1 MANRNDNKELL
12 LNKNWCKG
20 CGICVG
26 FCPTKTLII
35 ENDKCVI
42 AYPEKCIYCG
52 QCELRCP
59 DNAIWIKAGGKEN
72 EQ

>member
-1 MANRNDNKELL
+1 MADKKSLL
-12 LNKNWCKG
+12 QNVDWCKG
-20 CGICVG
+20 CGVCVG
-26 FCPTKTLII
+26 FCPKQVLTIQN
-35 ENDKCVI
+35 EKCVI

-59 DNAIWIKAGGKEN
+59 DNAIYIVTGGDKD